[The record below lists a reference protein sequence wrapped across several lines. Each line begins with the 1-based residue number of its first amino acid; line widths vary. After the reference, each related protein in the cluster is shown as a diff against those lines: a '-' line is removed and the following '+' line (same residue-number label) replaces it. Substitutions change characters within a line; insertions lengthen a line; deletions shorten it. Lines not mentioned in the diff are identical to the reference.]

1 MFAGRNAE
9 DTRDDIIYY
18 AINTYW
24 EKQYF
29 QLPTLPSDLKWH
41 IAVNTAM
48 ESPYDCIENFEDM
61 MAIGTDL
68 ELEARSVVILIARKP
83 KD

>member
-9 DTRDDIIYY
+9 DTRDDIIYL

-29 QLPTLPSDLKWH
+29 QLPTLPADLKWH
-41 IAVNTAM
+41 IAVNTAC
-48 ESPYDCIENFEDM
+48 ETPYDCVEKVKNM
-61 MAIGTDL
+61 MIVNSEL
-68 ELEARSVVILIARKP
+68 ELEARSVIILIATK
-83 KD
+83 

>member
-9 DTRDDIIYY
+9 DTKDDIVFL

-48 ESPYDCIENFEDM
+48 ENPYDCIDDLKSM
-61 MAIGTDL
+61 MAIENGL
-68 ELEARSVVILIARKP
+68 ELEARSVVILIAEKP
-83 KD
+83 VQ